1 MKIEG
6 SRILVTGGNRGIGLA
21 LASAFARAGGK
32 VWIGVRAPESDD
44 VASALKQIG
53 NAQAIPL
60 DMSSRESIEQALPEI
75 LKLDLDILVNN
86 AGLLTGGLLE
96 EQPLDEIYSMF
107 QVNLVGLTHLCHAVI
122 PGMVARGR
130 GKIVNNSSVSGVM
143 NFPLA
148 STYSAAKTGVV
159 ALTACLA
166 VELRGTGVSTL
177 TLLTPGV
184 KTRMFDEISVKYG
197 SKMDLSILEGVVAP
211 DVWAQQ
217 VIEAV
222 LDDRDV
228 LSPKGFTRAGLAFAR
243 YLPGMFASAVASKF
257 RRQGFN

>member
-1 MKIEG
+1 MKIDG
-6 SRILVTGGNRGIGLA
+6 SRILITGGNRGIGLA
-21 LASAFARAGGK
+21 LAIAFARAGGK
-32 VWIGVRAPESDD
+32 VWIGVRSPESPE
-44 VASALKQIG
+44 VLSALKEIG
-53 NAQAIPL
+53 DAKAIRL
-60 DMSSRESIEQALPEI
+60 DMSTRESIEKSLPEI
-75 LKLDLDILVNN
+75 LKLEFDILVNN

-107 QVNLVGLTHLCHAVI
+107 QVNLLGLTHLSHAVI
-122 PGMVARGR
+122 PGMLARKR

-184 KTRMFDEISVKYG
+184 KTRMFDEIAVKYG
-197 SKMDLSILEGVVAP
+197 SKMDLSMLEGVVAP
-211 DVWAQQ
+211 DVWANQ

-243 YLPGMFASAVASKF
+243 HLPKFFASAVSSKF
-257 RRQGFN
+257 RREGF